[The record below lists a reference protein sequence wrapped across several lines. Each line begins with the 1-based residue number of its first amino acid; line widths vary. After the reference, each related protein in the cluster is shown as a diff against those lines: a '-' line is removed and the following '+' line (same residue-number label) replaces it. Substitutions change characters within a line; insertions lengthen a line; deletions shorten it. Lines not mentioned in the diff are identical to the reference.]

1 MSGYLGGR
9 GGPTDEEVLGG
20 IGGGSVE
27 QVLEGGK
34 TAVEVS
40 LGTVRGEA
48 VSSAINWSSRTL
60 VCSRLLISRCSL
72 SYREP

>member
-1 MSGYLGGR
+1 M
-9 GGPTDEEVLGG
+9 
-20 IGGGSVE
+20 E

-40 LGTVRGEA
+40 LGTVSGEA
-48 VSSAINWSSRTL
+48 VSSAINWSSRSL

-72 SYREP
+72 S